1 MVEDEPAVV
10 GEHDVPLVRVGV
22 HEALKLAANEAIVVT
37 TPEITAIRDADRV
50 AGLLEANDIYDVK
63 LIVNRV
69 RADMIKKNDMMS
81 VKDVQEMLGVPLLG
95 AIPEDTEVI
104 VSTNRGE
111 PLVLKK
117 KLTLAGI
124 AYENAARRVVGKQDF
139 LIDLEQP
146 KKGLLQ
152 RTKEFFTGGD

>member
-1 MVEDEPAVV
+1 
-10 GEHDVPLVRVGV
+10 
-22 HEALKLAANEAIVVT
+22 
-37 TPEITAIRDADRV
+37 
-50 AGLLEANDIYDVK
+50 
-63 LIVNRV
+63 
-69 RADMIKKNDMMS
+69 MIKKNDMMS
-81 VKDVQEMLGVPLLG
+81 VEDVQEMLGVPLLG

-139 LIDLEQP
+139 MIDLERP
-146 KKGLLQ
+146 KKSLLQ
-152 RTKEFFTGGD
+152 RTKEFFTGAKE

>member
-1 MVEDEPAVV
+1 M
-10 GEHDVPLVRVGV
+10 
-22 HEALKLAANEAIVVT
+22 
-37 TPEITAIRDADRV
+37 
-50 AGLLEANDIYDVK
+50 
-63 LIVNRV
+63 
-69 RADMIKKNDMMS
+69 
-81 VKDVQEMLGVPLLG
+81 G

-146 KKGLLQ
+146 RKGMIQ
-152 RTKEFFTGGD
+152 RAREFFAGDEY

>member
-1 MVEDEPAVV
+1 M
-10 GEHDVPLVRVGV
+10 
-22 HEALKLAANEAIVVT
+22 
-37 TPEITAIRDADRV
+37 
-50 AGLLEANDIYDVK
+50 
-63 LIVNRV
+63 
-69 RADMIKKNDMMS
+69 
-81 VKDVQEMLGVPLLG
+81 PLLG

-146 KKGLLQ
+146 RKGMIQ
-152 RTKEFFTGGD
+152 RAREFFAGDEY

>member
-1 MVEDEPAVV
+1 MEQQQVEGEETFDPSFGMPARWIQSRVRTDAEAAGYVVV
-10 GEHDVPLVRVGV
+10 GPST
-22 HEALKLAANEAIVVT
+22 VVAT
-37 TPEITAIRDADRV
+37 H
-50 AGLLEANDIYDVK
+50 LLETLKAAAAE
-63 LIVNRV
+63 LLGRQ
-69 RADMIKKNDMMS
+69 
-81 VKDVQEMLGVPLLG
+81 DVQEMLGVPLLG

-139 LIDLEQP
+139 MIDLERP
-146 KKGLLQ
+146 KKSLLQ
-152 RTKEFFTGGD
+152 RTKEFFTGAKE

>member
-1 MVEDEPAVV
+1 
-10 GEHDVPLVRVGV
+10 
-22 HEALKLAANEAIVVT
+22 
-37 TPEITAIRDADRV
+37 
-50 AGLLEANDIYDVK
+50 
-63 LIVNRV
+63 
-69 RADMIKKNDMMS
+69 
-81 VKDVQEMLGVPLLG
+81 LG

-146 KKGLLQ
+146 RKGMIQ
-152 RTKEFFTGGD
+152 RAREFFAGDEY

>member
-1 MVEDEPAVV
+1 MKFQYVFIDCPAGIDV
-10 GEHDVPLVRVGV
+10 GFINAIAGAD
-22 HEALKLAANEAIVVT
+22 EAIVVT

-146 KKGLLQ
+146 KKGIFQ
-152 RTKEFFTGGD
+152 RTKEFFTGSE